1 MLRCALLICANESRS
16 KSVIHALESEHEIWC
31 VARQRDAMAWLHH
44 HEPETVV
51 IDFEMDLDAE
61 LLLDA
66 IRLKSHGQAVVI
78 GLQVNPSILPKAV
91 LNSLD
96 QIFSQTARVY
106 MNCC

>member
-16 KSVIHALESEHEIWC
+16 ESVIHALESEHDIWC

-44 HEPETVV
+44 HKPKTVV

-61 LLLDA
+61 LLLDT
-66 IRLKSHGQAVVI
+66 IRVRCDGETVVI
-78 GLQVNPSILPKAV
+78 GLQVNPANLSAIV

-96 QIFSQTARVY
+96 QIL
-106 MNCC
+106 